1 MNEAIRPI
9 SLSIAL
15 VGLILSVAVYLLGGA
30 FSGVSAAVGAVIAL
44 GNWFVF
50 AWVVSRV
57 TSRRA
62 RSKLGLG
69 ITLGVKMAALMALV
83 SLLIGRNLVEPVGFA
98 VGLSAIVVG
107 LCIGSLHYL
116 SNEDSAGVS

>member
-15 VGLILSVAVYLLGGA
+15 VGLILSGAVYLLGGA
-30 FSGVSAAVGAVIAL
+30 FSGGSAAVGAVIAL

-57 TSRRA
+57 TKGRTRN
-62 RSKLGLG
+62 RLGLG
-69 ITLGVKMAALMALV
+69 MTLGVKMTALMALV
-83 SLLIGRNLVEPVGFA
+83 SVLISQRLVEPIGFA